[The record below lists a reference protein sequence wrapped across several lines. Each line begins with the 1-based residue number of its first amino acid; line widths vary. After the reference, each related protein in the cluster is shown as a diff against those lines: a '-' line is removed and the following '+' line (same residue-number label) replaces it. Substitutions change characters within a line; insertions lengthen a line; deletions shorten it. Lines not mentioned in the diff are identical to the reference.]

1 MKSFTMSGARRPIPL
16 ALLAVVVLGLGLSA
30 CGSSSSSS
38 SGGVTASASTAAAAR
53 LNLAKCFRSHG
64 IDVPDPSS
72 NGGPAGGGGLFRVL
86 RNYSQAQVTAA
97 RQACSKYFAQA
108 FPRANLSPAQRAQL
122 QQQLVKF
129 AQCMRSH
136 GVNVPD
142 PTFNNNGGGGGP
154 GAGFGFRGGFNSAQR
169 NSPAF
174 QAAAKACQSLRPR
187 FGRGGPGAPGGA
199 GAPGSTGS
207 GTTGD

>member
-1 MKSFTMSGARRPIPL
+1 MKLLTSPIIGRRVPV
-16 ALLAVVVLGLGLSA
+16 ACLAVVLLALGVSA

-38 SGGVTASASTAAAAR
+38 SSSSDPSAGTAATAR
-53 LNLAKCFRSHG
+53 LNLAKCFRANG

-72 NGGPAGGGGLFRVL
+72 GAGAAGGGGLFRVL
-86 RNYSQAQVTAA
+86 RNYSQAQITKA
-97 RQACSKYFAQA
+97 RQACSQYFAQA
-108 FPRANLSPAQRAQL
+108 FPRANISPQQRAQL

-187 FGRGGPGAPGGA
+187 FGRGGPRAGGPGGGA
-199 GAPGSTGS
+199 GATGS
-207 GTTGD
+207 GTTGA